1 MSDENLREN
10 CNKLVVKHNKL
21 IEFKG
26 RMTTNELKLFSLII
40 ADVREQQERQ
50 FEEYEIDISVL
61 QETTKDKNF
70 YNYIK
75 DIALRLEDKR
85 IVIDRLNEDNK
96 KYFNTIRLINKPRYT
111 EGNKN
116 LTVDLDRDLIPYII
130 DLKREFT
137 RYQIENI
144 LRLNSSYAVRIYEL
158 LKQYEKI
165 GEREINIKDLRNYL
179 GIEKEEYTR
188 FDNFEA
194 RVLLP
199 AKKETNKYTDLII
212 DYEKIK
218 TGRKIT
224 SILFKINPKIT
235 TDAQYIKYLDENYN
249 IAEIKTM
256 SGLENEKLNSKQ
268 VMDLYEISVNKTDD
282 ENVNPFE
289 YIKLNYLLMIE
300 KKTVRNN
307 FAYLKKAL
315 ENDYALAIGQLKFD
329 IEI

>member
-1 MSDENLREN
+1 MSDANLREN

-194 RVLLP
+194 RVLSP

-218 TGRKIT
+218 TGRRIT
-224 SILFKINPKIT
+224 SILFKIEPKDQEREVYIDYLNEFYNIKEMKFKMGLKEENFST
-235 TDAQYIKYLDENYN
+235 EQVMLVYEKAVEKAGNEDIDLFEYVRLNYNYIK
-249 IAEIKTM
+249 
-256 SGLENEKLNSKQ
+256 SKAR
-268 VMDLYEISVNKTDD
+268 NK
-282 ENVNPFE
+282 
-289 YIKLNYLLMIE
+289 YSYLL
-300 KKTVRNN
+300 
-307 FAYLKKAL
+307 KAL
-315 ENDYALAIGQLKFD
+315 ENDYASAIGQISLD
-329 IEI
+329 YYIER

>member
-1 MSDENLREN
+1 MSYEILREN

-75 DIALRLEDKR
+75 EIALRLEDKR

-111 EGNKN
+111 EGSKN

-165 GEREINIKDLRNYL
+165 GKREIKINDLRSYL

-199 AKKETNKYTDLII
+199 AKKETNKYTDIII

-218 TGRKIT
+218 TGRRIT
-224 SILFKINPKIT
+224 SILFTVESKDQEKEI
-235 TDAQYIKYLDENYN
+235 YIDFLNEFYN
-249 IAEIKTM
+249 IKEMKFKM
-256 SGLENEKLNSKQ
+256 GLGEENFSTEQ
-268 VMDLYEISVNKTDD
+268 IMDLYEKAVEKAGNEDIDL
-282 ENVNPFE
+282 FE
-289 YIKLNYLLMIE
+289 YVRLNYNHIKSKARNKYSYLL
-300 KKTVRNN
+300 
-307 FAYLKKAL
+307 KAL
-315 ENDYALAIGQLKFD
+315 ENDYASAIDRKSVV
-329 IEI
+329 